1 VFDEVAYRHTLD
13 LLADILDYPSSSLAE
28 SVQECCDLVSDRSPE
43 AAAQLR
49 RFQAYIDGMPL
60 GRMQEVYSQIFDLN
74 AVCHPYVGY
83 HLFGESYKRSAF
95 LLELKERFR
104 ACGFE
109 FSESELPD
117 RLSIM
122 VRFLAMSGDAEQN
135 GVIIS
140 EGMLPA
146 LDKMTGEPEEAVE
159 EEPEDKRAKLWDMFS
174 EPQFKDEKP
183 EYQPNSYQYVLN
195 ALRELLEQSV
205 ISEPVKLGVGGSS
218 GGSADA

>member
-1 VFDEVAYRHTLD
+1 MFDEVAYRRALD

-28 SVQECCDLVSDRSPE
+28 SVQECYALLSDRSPE

-49 RFQAYIDGMPL
+49 GFQAFIEGMSP
-60 GRMQEVYSQIFDLN
+60 GRIEEVYSQIFDLN
-74 AVCHPYVGY
+74 AVCHPYIGY

-117 RLSIM
+117 RISVML
-122 VRFLAMSGDAEQN
+122 RFLATSGDAELN

-146 LDKMTGEPEEAVE
+146 LDKMTNEPAKADI
-159 EEPEDKRAKLWDMFS
+159 EPEDKRTKLWDMFS

-183 EYQPNSYQYVLN
+183 EYHPNAYQHVLR
-195 ALRELLEQSV
+195 ALRALLEQSV
-205 ISEPVKLGVGGSS
+205 IAEPVKHGVGSS
-218 GGSADA
+218 TGGSADA